1 MLNLTTNSKFLGKMY
16 YFISIPVKTDSGA
29 LIGYHISGIPS
40 QKIYNA
46 IQSQLRLPYMLLG
59 LLIVTIIV
67 PMLFSYSFTKS
78 VIINRIKNVQDKLEI
93 MSKGDFTVKL
103 KPKYNDEIG
112 ELAYSV
118 GAMAKDVSSSLYVI
132 NEKLSRLS
140 NVSNELTGLSERVS
154 AGVAQQSAAASSS
167 ASAIE
172 ELNVTVQEVANN
184 ASIVADAA
192 NRADK
197 LVVDGHTMS
206 VNSMKLMETIAQNVQ
221 QNSLIVN
228 NLGQLS
234 QEIGQIIQVINDIAD
249 QTNLLALNA
258 AIEAA
263 RAGDHG
269 RGFAVVADEV
279 RKLAEKTT
287 EATKDIVNMIS
298 TIQNETQTAVVN
310 MTANAEKANEGMTM
324 AEHTKQALE
333 EILESVKAVT
343 VEVNKIA
350 IATEEEATAMD
361 LLNQSVVE
369 IDSIAKENESIAN
382 ETIKSISELNDSN
395 SEINKAVSQFKYN
408 K

>member
-1 MLNLTTNSKFLGKMY
+1 
-16 YFISIPVKTDSGA
+16 
-29 LIGYHISGIPS
+29 
-40 QKIYNA
+40 
-46 IQSQLRLPYMLLG
+46 
-59 LLIVTIIV
+59 
-67 PMLFSYSFTKS
+67 
-78 VIINRIKNVQDKLEI
+78 